1 MAIAQVS
8 PLTTSTAERR
18 LLDAA
23 ITCLGRYGYTK
34 TTLDDIASEAGCGRA
49 TAYRYFPGKTALI
62 AQAVEDALATT
73 LTEIAAR
80 AAATED
86 LEAALTGMLLDLSA
100 ALDTPALH
108 FVFTNEPQIVLP
120 EISFARGDTVLQ
132 TAAAYLAPA
141 FVDRLATPTDAARVA
156 GWLARIALVYRWAP
170 DPLVPM
176 DDPAAVRTFVRR
188 LVLPSLQEVSP

>member
-1 MAIAQVS
+1 MPPVTPSAA
-8 PLTTSTAERR
+8 RR

-23 ITCLGRYGYTK
+23 ITCLGRDGYAK
-34 TTLDDIASEAGCGRA
+34 TTLDDIATEAGCARA

-62 AQAVEDALATT
+62 ARAIEDAIATNLAT
-73 LTEIAAR
+73 IAHR
-80 AAATED
+80 AAGADD
-86 LEAALTGMLLDLSA
+86 LASALTSLLVELSA

-108 FVFTNEPQIVLP
+108 FVFTHEPQLVLP

-141 FVDRLATPTDAARVA
+141 VSAWVTPTEAHRLA
-156 GWLARIALVYRWAP
+156 GWIARIALVYRWAP

-176 DDPAAVRTFVRR
+176 NDPRAVRAFVQR
-188 LVLPSLQEVSP
+188 LVLPSREEVSA

>member
-1 MAIAQVS
+1 MAVVELS
-8 PLTTSTAERR
+8 PVTSTAERR

-23 ITCLGRYGYTK
+23 ITCLGRFGYTK
-34 TTLDDIASEAGCGRA
+34 TTLDDIVAEAECARA

-62 AQAVEDALATT
+62 ARAIDDALATT
-73 LTEIAAR
+73 LTEIAGR
-80 AAATED
+80 AATAPDWES
-86 LEAALTGMLLDLSA
+86 ALTGMLLDLHS

-108 FVFTNEPQIVLP
+108 FVFTHEPQIVLP

-141 FVDRLATPTDAARVA
+141 FVDRLATPTDAARAA
-156 GWLARIALVYRWAP
+156 GWLARIALVYRWGP